1 MRSFVILAFVLTLWC
16 GGIAGAAE
24 KRDSLANIFGFIAAE
39 DENRSYTANYNFQNA
54 TAMLVQEKS
63 GKLDTS
69 YVICRHDKF
78 SFTRLRPGK
87 VYLKIS
93 HLSYKSE
100 EGIYDIV
107 PGDNVIYFTLKEKKE
122 KIDEANV
129 TAEVPLIHILQDTTI
144 YNAAA
149 IMTQEGENALELIKQ
164 LPGFSVGENSITVNG
179 KRVART

>member
-1 MRSFVILAFVLTLWC
+1 MLNRGILAFVLTLWC
-16 GGIAGAAE
+16 GGMVGAAE

-39 DENRSYTANYNFQNA
+39 QESSINPINYNFQNA

-69 YVICRHDKF
+69 YVICRQDKF

-122 KIDEANV
+122 KIDEATV
-129 TAEVPLIHILQDTTI
+129 TAEVLLIRILQDTTI

-164 LPGFSVGENSITVNG
+164 LPGFSIEENSIAV
-179 KRVART
+179 